1 MAELKT
7 IYHVEGKLCK
17 DFIGQISYTVCLDQK
32 YDELDIE
39 FSFAPQHFRSEDVT
53 PELKQYLLDYCKK
66 EYGIEDG
73 LIAELGCGT
82 GSMTELLAAEGYD
95 MIGIDNSP
103 DMLEVAQEKRVE
115 SGLDILYLMQD
126 MREFELY
133 GRVRAVI
140 SICDCMN
147 YILEEEDLLEVFRLV
162 NNYLDPGGIFVFDM
176 NTPYKYREVIGNTTI
191 AENREEGSFIWEN
204 CFDEESQVNEYALTL
219 FIKEEDDLYRKHE
232 EFHYQKAYEPE
243 RVKELLEEA
252 GLKVEAIYDA
262 FTREPVREDS
272 ERIYF
277 IARECTK

>member
-1 MAELKT
+1 
-7 IYHVEGKLCK
+7 
-17 DFIGQISYTVCLDQK
+17 
-32 YDELDIE
+32 
-39 FSFAPQHFRSEDVT
+39 
-53 PELKQYLLDYCKK
+53 
-66 EYGIEDG
+66 
-73 LIAELGCGT
+73 
-82 GSMTELLAAEGYD
+82 

-133 GRVRAVI
+133 GTVRAVV

-147 YILEEEDLLEVFRLV
+147 YILEEEDLLEVFCLA

-232 EFHYQKAYEPE
+232 EFHYQRITGGSRTESGSNLRCIYQRTGTGRQRENLFYCE
-243 RVKELLEEA
+243 RVYKIKKLQ
-252 GLKVEAIYDA
+252 KV
-262 FTREPVREDS
+262 
-272 ERIYF
+272 
-277 IARECTK
+277 

>member
-1 MAELKT
+1 MGSEMC
-7 IYHVEGKLCK
+7 IR
-17 DFIGQISYTVCLDQK
+17 DSYI
-32 YDELDIE
+32 IE
-39 FSFAPQHFRSEDVT
+39 TLAQD
-53 PELKQYLLDYCKK
+53 
-66 EYGIEDG
+66 GIRDG
-73 LIAELGCGT
+73 LVLELGCGT
-82 GSMTELLAAEGYD
+82 GTVTEMLADAGYD
-95 MIGIDNSP
+95 MIGIDNSEE
-103 DMLEVAQEKRVE
+103 MLAEAMEKRAE
-115 SGLDILYLMQD
+115 SGHDILYLLQDMQD
-126 MREFELY
+126 FELY
-133 GRVRAVI
+133 GTVRAVI
-140 SICDCMN
+140 SVCDSMN
-147 YILEEEDLLEVFRLV
+147 YLTDEEDLEYLFALV

>member
-1 MAELKT
+1 
-7 IYHVEGKLCK
+7 
-17 DFIGQISYTVCLDQK
+17 
-32 YDELDIE
+32 
-39 FSFAPQHFRSEDVT
+39 
-53 PELKQYLLDYCKK
+53 
-66 EYGIEDG
+66 
-73 LIAELGCGT
+73 
-82 GSMTELLAAEGYD
+82 
-95 MIGIDNSP
+95 
-103 DMLEVAQEKRVE
+103 
-115 SGLDILYLMQD
+115 
-126 MREFELY
+126 
-133 GRVRAVI
+133 
-140 SICDCMN
+140 
-147 YILEEEDLLEVFRLV
+147 
-162 NNYLDPGGIFVFDM
+162 M

-219 FIKEEDDLYRKHE
+219 FIKEEDELYRKHE

>member
-1 MAELKT
+1 MAYNEFA
-7 IYHVEGKLCK
+7 Y
-17 DFIGQISYTVCLDQK
+17 F
-32 YDELDIE
+32 YDEFNGE
-39 FSFAPQHFRSEDVT
+39 A
-53 PELKQYLLDYCKK
+53 DYDALYSHIHSQL
-66 EYGIEDG
+66 EAHGIRDG
-73 LIAELGCGT
+73 ILADLGCGT
-82 GSMTELLAAEGYD
+82 GELTLMLTQAGYD

-103 DMLEVAQEKRVE
+103 DMLEVAMEKRVE
-115 SGLDILYLMQD
+115 SGQDILYLMQD

-133 GRVRAVI
+133 GTVRAVV

-147 YILEEEDLLEVFRLV
+147 YILEEEDLLEVFCLA